1 MSISEAASEDPQALV
16 TPGLRLPEWRHE
28 SAQGAVAAS
37 ESPFEVI
44 FNGVLDFLFLIGVE
58 AGPHFRCLKVNPSYV
73 KATGR
78 TQEQVRGKLIEEILP
93 PEQARLTIA
102 KYTEAVQTRRPI
114 TFEESA
120 EVPAG
125 ELIVETTLTPVF
137 DAEGNCTH
145 LLGDSRDITERRQIM
160 QVLQESETLYRN
172 LFENARDALATFTL
186 DGEITAVN
194 RAAEQLLGYSRA
206 ELIGQ
211 HMSKVGTPASVAL
224 AAERTRDFLAGKRL
238 PSPAFESELVHK
250 DGRIMT
256 VESRIN
262 IVRSTAGEP
271 IGFQGIF
278 RDITERRRAEEAL
291 QQAHTELER
300 RVQERTAELQR
311 ANETLQAEI
320 EERKR
325 VEAAL
330 RAAEEDYRALFEN
343 AVEGIYRS
351 SLDGK
356 QLRANPA
363 LVKLNGYSSEAEQ
376 IAGVNDIATEWYVD
390 PYRRAEF
397 ARILEEQGTV
407 TDFESEIYR
416 HKTRERIWISET
428 ARLVRAPDGTPL
440 YYEGTVQDITAYKQA
455 EEMLRALNESLEQR
469 VVERTEELTQ
479 TVDALR
485 REIDRR
491 TRTEE
496 ALRES
501 EQRYRDLFE
510 NANDMITTLTL
521 DGTFTSVN
529 KQAEIILGY
538 SREELIGKDSHTVAT
553 LASAALGDDRTRR
566 VLAKEWVSP
575 VFEIEVIRKDGRTVP
590 LEARVRFIRGKNG
603 IPIGF
608 QGIYRDITERKN
620 AERALRESEERYRII
635 NQSISDYA
643 FSFHIGPQEELIL
656 EWITDSFTRVTGYT
670 ISELPD
676 TPNPLLYYVH
686 PEDLN
691 HLLGVFRNFQPGK
704 LLSYEFRIIRKDGAV
719 RLLQSRIQAIAD
731 ETGKLTRLY
740 GATHDITERKL
751 ADTALRESEQ
761 RYRAVVDMQTEL
773 VCRFRPDTTLTFVN
787 EAYCRYF
794 GKTREELLNT
804 SFLSLIP
811 EHARPAAKAHI
822 DSLTAYPRLVVD
834 EHEVIAAG
842 GDVRWQ
848 RWTDQAIFADTG
860 QLIEFQS
867 TGVDITERKQAEEA
881 LDQSQQ
887 QVRRQF
893 EQLQAIYQTAPVG
906 LCFLSTTLRFVN
918 INKRLAEMAG
928 LSRVTPIG
936 RAVRDVWPA
945 LADKLEP
952 ICQQVIKTGK
962 PVLDTEID
970 DRISMPPRGEGVWH
984 VNSFPVKNP
993 GGTIVGVN
1001 VVILDITERKRAE
1014 EALQR
1019 AQTELAHV
1027 TRVTTL
1033 GEMTASIA
1041 HEVNQPLGAI
1051 VGNADVCLRWLAGEA
1066 PDLEQVREALSDIVK
1081 DGHRASEVIARIRA
1095 LVKKETLQ
1103 KTRLDI
1109 NEVIGEAVALAS
1121 PEAQRKRI
1129 RMRTERA
1136 TDLPSVLGDRV
1147 QLRQVILNLIMNGIE
1162 AMTGVEETARDLVLR
1177 SSRDG
1182 KETVRISVQDCGVG
1196 LDPQETKRIFAP
1208 FHTTKPGGMG
1218 MGLAICRSIV
1228 EAHGGRLWA
1237 EPNAGPG
1244 ATFQFTLP
1252 CDSEGV
1258 R

>member
-1 MSISEAASEDPQALV
+1 MSISEAASEDSQVLATSDLQ
-16 TPGLRLPEWRHE
+16 LPKWHHE

-37 ESPFEVI
+37 ESTFEVI

-78 TQEQVRGKLIEEILP
+78 TQEQMRGKLIEEILP
-93 PEQARLTIA
+93 PEQARFTIA

-114 TFEESA
+114 MFEESA

-145 LLGDSRDITERRQIM
+145 LLGDSRDITERRRIM

-416 HKTRERIWISET
+416 HKTREQIWISET

-469 VVERTEELTQ
+469 VVERTVELTQ
-479 TVDALR
+479 TVDALW

-538 SREELIGKDSHTVAT
+538 SREELIGKDSHTIAT

-575 VFEIEVIRKDGRTVP
+575 VFEIEVICKGGRTVP

-603 IPIGF
+603 IPVGF

-620 AERALRESEERYRII
+620 AERALRESEE
-635 NQSISDYA
+635 
-643 FSFHIGPQEELIL
+643 H
-656 EWITDSFTRVTGYT
+656 
-670 ISELPD
+670 
-676 TPNPLLYYVH
+676 
-686 PEDLN
+686 
-691 HLLGVFRNFQPGK
+691 
-704 LLSYEFRIIRKDGAV
+704 
-719 RLLQSRIQAIAD
+719 
-731 ETGKLTRLY
+731 
-740 GATHDITERKL
+740 
-751 ADTALRESEQ
+751 
-761 RYRAVVDMQTEL
+761 YRAVVDMQTEL

-918 INKRLAEMAG
+918 INTRLAEMAG

-936 RAVRDVWPA
+936 RPVRDVWPT

-970 DRISMPPRGEGVWH
+970 DRISMPPRGECVWH
-984 VNSFPVKNP
+984 VNSFPVKNAD
-993 GGTIVGVN
+993 GAIVGVN
-1001 VVILDITERKRAE
+1001 VVILDITERKHAE

-1129 RMRTERA
+1129 RMQTERA

-1182 KETVRISVQDCGVG
+1182 KQTVRISVQDCGVG

-1228 EAHGGRLWA
+1228 EAHGGRLWTT
-1237 EPNAGPG
+1237 PNPGPG